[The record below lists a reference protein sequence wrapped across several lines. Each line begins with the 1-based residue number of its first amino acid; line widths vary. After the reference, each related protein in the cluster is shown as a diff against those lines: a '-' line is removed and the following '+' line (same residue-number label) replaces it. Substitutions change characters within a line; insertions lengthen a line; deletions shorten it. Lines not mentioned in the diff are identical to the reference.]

1 MKLLLILMWADKM
14 GRKPEDTIQSAIAK
28 NANSL
33 FASIQKSQKRLR
45 NIENQTKPFEGGPE
59 EFAHG
64 IIPGFR
70 GLEVGR
76 MTRAGGLDAKKT
88 PIDFAR
94 MCEAA
99 GGYGELVTE
108 NKDVGAALKRGLE
121 NTRKGV
127 PAVVGVRLP
136 SLG

>member
-1 MKLLLILMWADKM
+1 MTGVQTCALPIFFEFGTPSAALWAATAHKAPFLSVVFVN
-14 GRKPEDTIQSAIAK
+14 GSFSTGT
-28 NANSL
+28 NG
-33 FASIQKSQKRLR
+33 LR
-45 NIENQTKPFEGGPE
+45 QQYPGGYAAENKCVGGTFE
-59 EFAHG
+59 
-64 IIPGFR
+64 
-70 GLEVGR
+70 
-76 MTRAGGLDAKKT
+76 T

-99 GGYGELVTE
+99 GGYGELVSD